1 METYFK
7 LKIIFE
13 YVVPFA
19 LLAVC
24 ALPWIYL
31 FGMAAI
37 NDWKKKRREKRKHG
51 EVRKEDD
58 AV

>member
-13 YVVPFA
+13 YVVPFS

-24 ALPWIYL
+24 SLPWIYL
-31 FGMAAI
+31 FGMAAF
-37 NDWKKKRREKRKHG
+37 NDWKKKRREKKKCDT
-51 EVRKEDD
+51 EQKQKNQ
-58 AV
+58 

>member
-37 NDWKKKRREKRKHG
+37 NDWKKKRREKKKCDTKQKNR
-51 EVRKEDD
+51 
-58 AV
+58 